1 LPIFE
6 KSWDVL
12 LSLAS
17 WFAQALFLLVVVS
30 FALYVVLELRVL
42 MIARRVEGRKLA
54 ESSLPANGNA
64 DGFFPRV
71 SVLVPVCNEPAVV
84 ERLVDS
90 VCRLRYPPEA
100 LEILVLDDS
109 SDETSKLAQ
118 ARVDHHAAQGVP
130 IRLVRRLNRKGYK
143 AGNLANGVRQ
153 SSGLFF
159 AIFDADFVP
168 PEDFLLKTIPCFK
181 DPQLG
186 YLQTGI
192 GYENWDRSFL
202 TRFQAMEMGHQQ
214 YVTVG
219 LSEDGAMA
227 SLSGTSCVWRKA
239 CVDALGGWND
249 STVTEDVDL
258 GYRAQLSGWKYAY
271 LQDVVSMSVLP
282 ETASAFRVQR
292 ERWGRGLIHSALK
305 HARTMLA
312 QRMPLMKRAHAL
324 AMMFSSLLLAA
335 VYVAFLLTLPLNFL
349 VDFDG
354 PAVRWGALG
363 FYVLVAVWALDN
375 TFGARKGLRL
385 EDRPRILRTLW
396 ETYLYVA
403 MFLPMSWHYFAGG
416 SRALFGVYGDFHR
429 TPKGQGEG
437 RGDEP
442 PPVNRWLL
450 WGEMFSF
457 GYSVVAIVV
466 ALVKANYVLIPI
478 SLTACVGFGMMLY
491 LSWQQ
496 RVGVK
501 HR

>member
-1 LPIFE
+1 
-6 KSWDVL
+6 
-12 LSLAS
+12 
-17 WFAQALFLLVVVS
+17 
-30 FALYVVLELRVL
+30 
-42 MIARRVEGRKLA
+42 
-54 ESSLPANGNA
+54 
-64 DGFFPRV
+64 
-71 SVLVPVCNEPAVV
+71 
-84 ERLVDS
+84 
-90 VCRLRYPPEA
+90 
-100 LEILVLDDS
+100 
-109 SDETSKLAQ
+109 
-118 ARVDHHAAQGVP
+118 
-130 IRLVRRLNRKGYK
+130 
-143 AGNLANGVRQ
+143 
-153 SSGLFF
+153 
-159 AIFDADFVP
+159 
-168 PEDFLLKTIPCFK
+168 
-181 DPQLG
+181 
-186 YLQTGI
+186 
-192 GYENWDRSFL
+192 
-202 TRFQAMEMGHQQ
+202 
-214 YVTVG
+214 
-219 LSEDGAMA
+219 
-227 SLSGTSCVWRKA
+227 
-239 CVDALGGWND
+239 
-249 STVTEDVDL
+249 VDL

-292 ERWGRGLIHSALK
+292 ERWGRGLIYSALK

>member
-1 LPIFE
+1 
-6 KSWDVL
+6 VL
-12 LSLAS
+12 LNLAS
-17 WFAQALFLLVVVS
+17 WFAQTLFLLVVVS
-30 FALYVVLELRVL
+30 FALYVLLELRVL
-42 MIARRVEGRKLA
+42 MIARRVERRKLEKIA
-54 ESSLPANGNA
+54 LPENGNA

-71 SVLVPVCNEPAVV
+71 SVLLPICNEQAVV
-84 ERLVDS
+84 ERLIDA
-90 VCRLRYPPEA
+90 VCRLRYPPKA

-118 ARVDHHAAQGVP
+118 ARVDHHAAQGVS
-130 IRLVRRLNRKGYK
+130 IRLLRRRNRKGYK
-143 AGNLANGVRQ
+143 AGNLAHGVQ
-153 SSGLFF
+153 QASGEFF

-168 PEDFLLKTIPCFK
+168 PDDFLLKTIPCFK
-181 DPQLG
+181 DPKLG
-186 YLQTGI
+186 FLQTGI

-219 LSEDGAMA
+219 LSEDGDMV
-227 SLSGTSCVWRKA
+227 SLSSGSSCVWRKA

-249 STVTEDVDL
+249 STVAEDVDL

-271 LQDVVSMSVLP
+271 LPDVVSMSVLP
-282 ETASAFRVQR
+282 ETVSAFRVQR
-292 ERWGRGLIHSALK
+292 ERWGRGLIHSAFK
-305 HARTMLA
+305 HVRTMLA

-335 VYVAFLLTLPLNFL
+335 VYFAFLLTLPLNFL
-349 VDFDG
+349 VDVEG
-354 PAVRWGALG
+354 LAVQWGALV

-375 TFGARKGLRL
+375 TFGARKGLHL
-385 EDRPRILRTLW
+385 EDRPSILRTLW

-403 MFLPMSWHYFAGG
+403 MFLPMAWHYFAGG
-416 SRALFGVYGDFHR
+416 IRALFGVYGDFHR

-457 GYSVVAIVV
+457 GYSLLAIAVAV
-466 ALVKANYVLIPI
+466 VKANYVLIPI
-478 SLTACVGFGMMLY
+478 NLTACVGFGMMLY
-491 LSWQQ
+491 WSWRQS
-496 RVGVK
+496 REGGK
-501 HR
+501 HG